1 MSALD
6 PEHEGFNR
14 CENGDEGESL
24 HGKSNNINNKKKN
37 KDVAKGMK
45 PLGVEE
51 SKDKDES
58 NGERL
63 KEKSGV
69 GRNDNKV
76 EVKSKKNAEDE
87 HEFRD
92 DDFIGPGSPSF
103 REYCNDYDSGD
114 RSSMEY
120 SNDSDSSRSIKNGS
134 ETLLNRNNKP
144 MNEESVDSN
153 KEPLKKERRGRGFR
167 NAIGKRKTRGRR
179 NLLNFAC
186 YSGSTEAHAQ
196 GS

>member
-1 MSALD
+1 MGCGMSTLD

-14 CENGDEGESL
+14 YENGDEGESL
-24 HGKSNNINNKKKN
+24 HDKKSN
-37 KDVAKGMK
+37 KDVAKEMK

-58 NGERL
+58 NGESS
-63 KEKSGV
+63 KE
-69 GRNDNKV
+69 
-76 EVKSKKNAEDE
+76 KSKKNAQDE

-134 ETLLNRNNKP
+134 ELL
-144 MNEESVDSN
+144 VIFLLCFDS
-153 KEPLKKERRGRGFR
+153 KRYIDPLHSC
-167 NAIGKRKTRGRR
+167 
-179 NLLNFAC
+179 L
-186 YSGSTEAHAQ
+186 
-196 GS
+196 